1 MKTSFI
7 QKPFSSELSPNP
19 SILNFHFFWGY
30 IRCNLPSQP
39 LCRHIPP
46 PTHSPFY
53 TTLSVIHPSRLT
65 DTTPIT
71 LSKHLSRSPIFALG
85 RPCGWCHPLHHHSVT
100 FPCGA
105 CDSSWQSFL
114 VLGSDGL
121 PLRIALAATFPNV
134 LWSWCL
140 LGSSFLFQVLQLF
153 QSENF
158 LGFGK
163 LEQKAHPSTELSMD
177 IASLKNTKKSK
188 TPKQPTTKIKSNQHP
203 IPPTTSYCSEKCY
216 PLGAMGFFLHRTSHA
231 ELLSPE
237 NTLLTS
243 LYWAMSAAT
252 AMLSLTAVQWEN
264 SRLQICTVI
273 LNI

>member
-1 MKTSFI
+1 M
-7 QKPFSSELSPNP
+7 QAHP
-19 SILNFHFFWGY
+19 STH
-30 IRCNLPSQP
+30 PQP
-39 LCRHIPP
+39 LLHYPQCDPSFPSDRHNPHHPLKTPFQVSHFCSGETLWVVP
-46 PTHSPFY
+46 PTP
-53 TTLSVIHPSRLT
+53 PS
-65 DTTPIT
+65 
-71 LSKHLSRSPIFALG
+71 F
-85 RPCGWCHPLHHHSVT
+85 CHIS
-100 FPCGA
+100 CGA

-140 LGSSFLFQVLQLF
+140 LGSSFQVLQLF
-153 QSENF
+153 QSENL

-243 LYWAMSAAT
+243 LY
-252 AMLSLTAVQWEN
+252 
-264 SRLQICTVI
+264 
-273 LNI
+273 